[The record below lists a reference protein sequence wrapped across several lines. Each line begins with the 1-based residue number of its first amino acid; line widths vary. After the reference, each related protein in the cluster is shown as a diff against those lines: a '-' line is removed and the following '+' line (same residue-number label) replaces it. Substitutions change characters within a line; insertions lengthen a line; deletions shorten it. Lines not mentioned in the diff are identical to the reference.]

1 MLRSMW
7 SGVSGLK
14 THQVEM
20 DVIGN
25 NIANVNTT
33 GYKSKA
39 MTFKD
44 TLYQTM
50 SNATAATD
58 VKGSISA
65 KQIGLGTQTGSIK
78 TNITSQGS
86 TLTTYR
92 TLDLMIN
99 GDSFFAVQRDISD
112 AASVAYTRDGNFDI
126 DAEGS
131 LVTASNGYY
140 VLGWTGTATT
150 GAVGRL
156 NIVTDATKTLAGS
169 ATTAATFRGNIDKND
184 SLLSSDEGKVLQ
196 LEVYDRTGETYTLKF
211 KIDDAGDSN
220 DSTYTLSLTGA
231 MDSDGNSI
239 DITGSETSIALVYS
253 PSDGTL
259 VSADGATS
267 GLVSLSFSGGLS
279 TVGPL
284 QLDLSASTNY
294 NSSGNSTI
302 RVVKGDIEGLN
313 TGYAVGNMTGYSIGN
328 DGSIHLEYSNGQ
340 TVQLGTI
347 ATTIFANSG
356 GLASLG
362 DNLFAAS
369 VNSGEPQ
376 YQRVDEDGG
385 YISSGTLEMSSVDL
399 AMEFTNMITTQR
411 GFQANSK
418 VITTSDE
425 MLQILK
431 GLKR

>member
-196 LEVYDRTGETYTLKF
+196 LEVYDSTGETYTLKF

>member
-99 GDSFFAVQRDISD
+99 GDSFFAVAKDISD

-126 DAEGS
+126 DANGS

-150 GAVGRL
+150 GAIGRL
-156 NIVTDATKTLAGS
+156 DIVTAATSTLAGTS
-169 ATTAATFRGNIDKND
+169 TTAATFRGNIDKND
-184 SLLSSDEGKVLQ
+184 SLLSSDEGKVLN
-196 LEVYDRTGETYTLKF
+196 LEVYDSTGETYTLKF
-211 KIDDAGDSN
+211 KIDDAGDTN
-220 DSTYTLSLTGA
+220 TSTYTLSLTGA
-231 MDSDGNSI
+231 MDADGNEVS
-239 DITGSETSIALVYS
+239 ITGSGTDVSLVYS

-259 VSADGATS
+259 VSANGATS
-267 GLVSLSFSGGLS
+267 GLVTLNFTGALS

-284 QLDLSASTNY
+284 QLDFSASTNY

-302 RVVKGDIEGLN
+302 RVVKGNIEGLN

-328 DGSIHLEYSNGQ
+328 DGSINLEYSNGQ
-340 TVQLGTI
+340 TVQYGTI
-347 ATTIFANSG
+347 ATTIFANSA

-362 DNLFAAS
+362 DNLYAAS
-369 VNSGEPQ
+369 VNSGDPQ

>member
-1 MLRSMW
+1 MW

-39 MTFKD
+39 FTFKD

-58 VKGSISA
+58 VKGSVSA
-65 KQIGLGTQTGSIK
+65 KQIGLGTQTGAIK
-78 TNITSQGS
+78 TNIMAQGS
-86 TLTTYR
+86 ALTTYR

-99 GDSFFAVQRDISD
+99 GDSFFAVAQD
-112 AASVAYTRDGNFDI
+112 ATDTASIAYTRDGNFDI
-126 DAEGS
+126 DGEGS

-140 VLGWTGTATT
+140 VLGWTGTTT
-150 GAVGRL
+150 DGDIGRL
-156 NIVTDATKTLAGS
+156 DIVTDDTATLAGS
-169 ATTAATFRGNIDKND
+169 ATTAATFSGNIDRND
-184 SLLSSDEGKVLQ
+184 SYLSSDDGKILM
-196 LEVYDRTGETYTLKF
+196 LEVYDSAGETYTLKF
-211 KIDDAGDSN
+211 SLTDADDD
-220 DSTYTLSLTGA
+220 DTTTYTLSLVA
-231 MDSDGNSI
+231 ALDEDGNSI
-239 DITGSETSIALVYS
+239 DLSADETSIDLIYDS
-253 PSDGTL
+253 SDGTL
-259 VSADGATS
+259 VSANGSTDGQVAITFSDDLATL
-267 GLVSLSFSGGLS
+267 G
-279 TVGPL
+279 TITI
-284 QLDLSASTNY
+284 DLSSTTNY
-294 NSSGNSTI
+294 NTSGTSTI
-302 RVVKGDIEGLN
+302 KCVKGDLDGENAGYPEG
-313 TGYAVGNMTGYSIGN
+313 TMTGYSIGN
-328 DGSIHLEYSNGQ
+328 DGSINLEYSNGQ
-340 TVQLGTI
+340 TVQFGTI
-347 ATTIFANSG
+347 ATTIFANASG
-356 GLASLG
+356 LESLG
-362 DNLFAAS
+362 NNLFAAS